1 MHRRTAS
8 NSSQIIGPARRRFA
22 SDQLFTAFALQIYED
37 EILDRC
43 TYFATREKG
52 QIVAGDVAENLS
64 AAQAERYFWP
74 TMSHLRGSDAF
85 FANRR
90 TYVENLT
97 AMIGPCTWMLTL
109 GPKEK
114 EWMDLAVLLIDHDFV
129 SQNPSATMGDRMT
142 AIQEELAKLD
152 AEIQA
157 ELSELDE
164 LLGLTS

>member
-1 MHRRTAS
+1 MFICCTMVVAL
-8 NSSQIIGPARRRFA
+8 RFA

-52 QIVAGDVAENLS
+52 QIVAGDVADNLS

-114 EWMDLAVLLIDHDFV
+114 EWMDLAVLLIDHEYV
-129 SQNPSATMGDRMT
+129 SRNPAASMAERMT
-142 AIQEELAKLD
+142 AIQAELHKINT
-152 AEIQA
+152 EIDA

-164 LLGLTS
+164 LPGPAPVLA